1 MQRRS
6 FRISEGSF
14 LKYVDFTNSD
24 LLNQAEYTIFS
35 NRRIPS
41 GGVKFTVSQRSPLLF
56 ESCAVHHETVVIP
69 VDIPSRWEPRTNQSP
84 TGALIAFATLG
95 TCCSRPVPSTT
106 KKSPD
111 RSRIPVDIPTGWEPR
126 TNQSPTGALIA
137 FAALGTCC
145 SSPVPSTIQFV
156 LEPDSLRKR
165 VRVRFLFTGGSAARV
180 RRAVNK
186 QRQGITMTV
195 VSCLLFCAI
204 KFALC
209 ELGRPLYMAH
219 WGQSLRTCVHGR
231 YART

>member
-1 MQRRS
+1 MRRYGNIIKL
-6 FRISEGSF
+6 ISVKTEYGR
-14 LKYVDFTNSD
+14 LAQLVEH
-24 LLNQAEYTIFS
+24 LLDVQE
-35 NRRIPS
+35 
-41 GGVKFTVSQRSPLLF
+41 V
-56 ESCAVHHETVVIP
+56 
-69 VDIPSRWEPRTNQSP
+69 
-84 TGALIAFATLG
+84 TG
-95 TCCSRPVPSTT
+95 
-106 KKSPD
+106 
-111 RSRIPVDIPTGWEPR
+111 
-126 TNQSPTGALIA
+126 
-137 FAALGTCC
+137 